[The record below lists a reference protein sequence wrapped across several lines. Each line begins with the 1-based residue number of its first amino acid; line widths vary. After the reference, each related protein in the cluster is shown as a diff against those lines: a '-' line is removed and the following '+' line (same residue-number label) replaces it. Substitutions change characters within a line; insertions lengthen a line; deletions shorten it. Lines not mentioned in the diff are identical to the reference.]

1 MFGGWSLYSVLIGPK
16 NEDIR
21 NLGRQPLTIDDV
33 GAETN
38 EDGSL
43 EASEPY
49 EVSVA
54 PEPEINTKIE
64 LIPPANGSKEE
75 CVEPAVKQ
83 FPTPILGQTA
93 RKHGGLLL
101 HVFIAVWMFIGQS
114 ERRDFPEC

>member
-1 MFGGWSLYSVLIGPK
+1 MVWFGWSLYSVLIGPK

-21 NLGRQPLTIDDV
+21 KIGRQPLAIDDV

-114 ERRDFPEC
+114 ERRDFTD